1 MNLPR
6 KFFAIYIL
14 RPSPSQKYKNSKLE
28 VDQNNALEYPIPIS
42 WPAYKSYR
50 VNNVGSIDPA

>member
-1 MNLPR
+1 MKLTR

-28 VDQNNALEYPIPIS
+28 VDQNNALEYPLPYLRRPIN
-42 WPAYKSYR
+42 R
-50 VNNVGSIDPA
+50 IE